1 MANQGC
7 DRVSDPEYVAGNGA
21 PDYLVTHRAGQ
32 GTMTSG
38 GMTILADN
46 AFLPDTTA
54 VEFAENGFT
63 QFTMGSCNADI
74 PKRESN
80 NERTLQRFVLGS
92 GSNAAHL
99 DGALPV
105 DARRRQQRRAWHQSC
120 TLRSSRPHVPWRIHR
135 ELGL

>member
-63 QFTMGSCNADI
+63 QFTMGSCNAD
-74 PKRESN
+74 
-80 NERTLQRFVLGS
+80 
-92 GSNAAHL
+92 HM